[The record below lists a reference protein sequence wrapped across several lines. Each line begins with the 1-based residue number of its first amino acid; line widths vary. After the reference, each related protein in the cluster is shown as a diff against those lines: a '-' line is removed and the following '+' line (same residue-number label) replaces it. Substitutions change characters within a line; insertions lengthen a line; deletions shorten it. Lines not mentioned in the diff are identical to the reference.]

1 MLSRALERA
10 GLTYRD
16 IKIVPLEID
25 EHYRAFIKNK
35 VDAVVTFEPVKSKL
49 LRRGGRIIFD
59 SSQIP
64 NEIVDVLVVEEVYIK
79 KYPDVVQEVVKG
91 WFKALK
97 FWEGNPDK
105 AITVMAKREGLTPE
119 QLKNAFNG
127 IKIPDIKENLTLIDR
142 KNPELR
148 QVAYKL
154 LTVMRTNELIGE
166 GFINIDSLF
175 NGRFIED
182 K

>member
-1 MLSRALERA
+1 MKDLKGKRIGVENSALGAYMLSRALERA

-119 QLKNAFNG
+119 QLKM
-127 IKIPDIKENLTLIDR
+127 PLT
-142 KNPELR
+142 
-148 QVAYKL
+148 
-154 LTVMRTNELIGE
+154 G
-166 GFINIDSLF
+166 
-175 NGRFIED
+175 
-182 K
+182 